1 VNRNIL
7 ICPLEWGLGHAA
19 RIIPLALRLKEKGFT
34 IIAGSG
40 EMHLALLRSE
50 IPGIRCISFPG
61 FRPKYS
67 RSVPQYLFLIL
78 QVPSLIW
85 HSIREHFRLK
95 RIISE
100 NEIDIVISDNR
111 FGLWNKN
118 IVSVYI
124 THQPRI
130 PFPGPFK
137 KLEFVGEWLH
147 RLIISRYTYCF
158 IPDLPGELNLTGR
171 LAHELRIPANA
182 MYIGILSRLTGIE
195 SRAAD
200 MPVPA
205 VENTIIL
212 SGPEPQKSILKKKL
226 TDFFSK
232 TSENTVVLGGEPGD
246 DSLNRYSG
254 NIVEFNHLPPESIKE
269 LFLRSRTVISRS
281 GYTTIMELVS
291 LGCNA
296 VLIPTPGQTEQE
308 YLARLLCKKGW
319 FASVSQK
326 EAGVFLPV
334 VPEKSIPY
342 KEINEESRQLLE
354 SALQQLLQNK

>member
-1 VNRNIL
+1 
-7 ICPLEWGLGHAA
+7 
-19 RIIPLALRLKEKGFT
+19 
-34 IIAGSG
+34 
-40 EMHLALLRSE
+40 
-50 IPGIRCISFPG
+50 
-61 FRPKYS
+61 
-67 RSVPQYLFLIL
+67 
-78 QVPSLIW
+78 
-85 HSIREHFRLK
+85 
-95 RIISE
+95 
-100 NEIDIVISDNR
+100 
-111 FGLWNKN
+111 
-118 IVSVYI
+118 
-124 THQPRI
+124 
-130 PFPGPFK
+130 
-137 KLEFVGEWLH
+137 
-147 RLIISRYTYCF
+147 
-158 IPDLPGELNLTGR
+158 
-171 LAHELRIPANA
+171 
-182 MYIGILSRLTGIE
+182 
-195 SRAAD
+195 